1 MIGTKERVAS
11 TLTAIRISTIK
22 VVTITSQIKCSLIRP
37 REIKI
42 CMVDLIMILAAIA
55 TMTIRVR
62 PTGKKTNLR
71 QTNDTA
77 TIVKKDS
84 MIPITIKIRTV
95 DRVWVEIKVVKC
107 IKVLMIN
114 KITNLRNQ
122 CMETKEMITMA
133 IKSRRM
139 EAKDLKTTTI
149 ICSSNNIT
157 EVECIHPRRSIIII
171 EVDNRVII
179 MEVQGVRPIQASM
192 VTIVLMFAITTVERE
207 IKVLIINKTTT

>member
-1 MIGTKERVAS
+1 MIGTKGRVVS
-11 TLTAIRISTIK
+11 THIAIRISTIK